1 MPPITRVTSY
11 FAPGCSFATFRPL
24 SEKGRMDVKQWVTLE
39 KEWKYNIGLK
49 EQVLEERVEGGKDKN
64 EKIDGEK

>member
-1 MPPITRVTSY
+1 
-11 FAPGCSFATFRPL
+11 
-24 SEKGRMDVKQWVTLE
+24 MDVKQWVTLE